1 MYSLIFHGKKSIEL
15 QKWRN
20 PRILVM
26 LFQNVFAFSNSFSTA
41 IAAAASPDVSPRDGQ
56 KGNNFTVSYLVESL
70 GLTTKLA
77 ESISR
82 KVSIEDSENP
92 GTVLTLF
99 RSYGFT
105 DSQVSTIVTDYSKL
119 LVADAERSIGP
130 KLQSLQSRGA
140 STSELTEIVSKVPK
154 ILGIKKDKAFNV
166 YYDFI
171 KEVIEADKSSKFKK
185 LSHSLPQGSKQEN
198 KLRNVLALRE
208 LGVPQR
214 LLLPL
219 LISGPKFA
227 CGKERFEESLK
238 KVVEMGFDPT
248 SLKFVEA
255 LRIVQG
261 LKEETIK
268 EKVNVYKSLG
278 FAVEDVWTM
287 FKKWPNSLTYSEKKI
302 TKKFETLKKCGL
314 VENEILSVFKKSPHC
329 IGVSEQRI
337 ENFIDTLL
345 GLGFSRDEFVI
356 MVNRFPQGLNLSA
369 ENVKKKT
376 EFLVKKMNW
385 PLKAVAS
392 TPAILGYSM
401 EKRIVPR
408 CNVIKALM
416 SKGLIGSEL
425 PALSPVLAITDQA
438 FLNKYVKKHDDKEL
452 VADLMAIF
460 MRKTRK
466 KDKAFGP

>member
-92 GTVLTLF
+92 
-99 RSYGFT
+99 
-105 DSQVSTIVTDYSKL
+105 
-119 LVADAERSIGP
+119 DAERSIGP

-466 KDKAFGP
+466 KDKAFGPVRGFEVCKVLA